1 VVAST
6 RGAEAVARNYQ
17 SALRQRDSGFVVAE
31 EVSDSA
37 KYAWSYEI
45 QNPKSKIQNRM
56 SIWEIFSLT
65 LLKFSVGT
73 WIIVLALWSREI
85 RRSFYVFNAAMSAG
99 LVTLVLMTDI
109 FALKRTDL
117 EHLSGLIFFIVCS
130 VVASALHRLEKH
142 SLARALGTL
151 ATVVGIVSLV
161 KQAWTPV
168 VVADMTTTARWLV
181 GIGFVSG
188 AILLGASHVTMLLG
202 HWYLVMHQLS
212 FEHLRRFTLAFAGAI
227 VLQAVVCAV
236 IVIGFTNLGT
246 AEQLWAQKLLSLD
259 KNGLFFAMRVVGGI
273 VLPAALA
280 YMSYRCVQLKAN
292 QAATGLLY
300 LAEVAVLFGEVF
312 ASYLLV

>member
-1 VVAST
+1 
-6 RGAEAVARNYQ
+6 
-17 SALRQRDSGFVVAE
+17 
-31 EVSDSA
+31 
-37 KYAWSYEI
+37 
-45 QNPKSKIQNRM
+45 M

-99 LVTLVLMTDI
+99 LVTLVLMADY
-109 FALKRTDL
+109 FALKRA
-117 EHLSGLIFFIVCS
+117 EMEYFGGLIVFIVCS
-130 VVASALHRLEKH
+130 VIASALHRLEQH
-142 SLARALGTL
+142 GVARVLGTL
-151 ATVVGIVSLV
+151 ATVVGTVLLV
-161 KQAWTPV
+161 KQAWTPIG
-168 VVADMTTTARWLV
+168 VADMTTAARWLV
-181 GIGFVSG
+181 GMGFVSG

-227 VLQAVVCAV
+227 GLQAVMCAV
-236 IVIGFTNLGT
+236 IVVAFNNLGA
-246 AEQLWAQKLLSLD
+246 AEALWAQKLLSLD
-259 KNGLFFAMRVVGGI
+259 KNGMFFAMRVGGGL
-273 VLPAALA
+273 VLPAVLA